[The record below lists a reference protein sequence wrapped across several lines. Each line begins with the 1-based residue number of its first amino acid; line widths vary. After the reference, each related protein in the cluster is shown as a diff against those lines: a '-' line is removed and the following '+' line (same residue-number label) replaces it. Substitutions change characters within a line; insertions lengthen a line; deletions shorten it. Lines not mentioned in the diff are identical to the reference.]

1 MNAVAIDTNTIN
13 SLFDNQ
19 KKVDELFDSIF
30 DDDNFFISSSSS
42 SSQAESRSS
51 SFESESRFSYGG
63 DSAKESFLAM
73 STHNPY
79 YFVLPIV
86 LEIAAIYF
94 VATNLL

>member
-1 MNAVAIDTNTIN
+1 MNTVAIDTNMIN

-30 DDDNFFISSSSS
+30 DDDNFFIRGSSY
-42 SSQAESRSS
+42 SSQTE
-51 SFESESRFSYGG
+51 SYGSTFDLESQASYKG
-63 DSAKESFLAM
+63 GSVKESFLAI
-73 STHNPY
+73 SNRNPY

-94 VATNLL
+94 FIANLL